1 MCTSIVEIV
10 GADGAGKGDGGWFR
24 LTHSVVSYDH
34 PHHALLEE
42 AITIDFVNAELGP
55 AARVAVELTL
65 EAAKELS
72 GALEKAIR
80 AAEIAEGDRLRPA

>member
-1 MCTSIVEIV
+1 MCTSIVEVV
-10 GADGAGKGDGGWFR
+10 GADGAGKGEGGWFT

-42 AITIDFVNAELGP
+42 AITIDFVNPALGP
-55 AARVAVELTL
+55 GARVAVELTL

-72 GALEKAIR
+72 AALAKAIA
-80 AAEIAEGDRLRPA
+80 AAEVAESGRLRG